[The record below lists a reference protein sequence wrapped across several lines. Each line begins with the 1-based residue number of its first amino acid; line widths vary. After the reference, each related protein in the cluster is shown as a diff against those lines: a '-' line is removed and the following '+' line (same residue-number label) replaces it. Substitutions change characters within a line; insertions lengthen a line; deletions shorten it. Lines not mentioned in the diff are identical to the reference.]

1 MSWGVL
7 LIALILFVVG
17 LAFVFA
23 GYRLFRALI
32 PIWGFIVG
40 FDVAGIVAHDA
51 FHAQLLASFPGWIV
65 AILVGLIFAALA
77 YVYYY
82 VSVVALAASVGF
94 LVGEAL
100 VTALA
105 ASATTVALVVGII
118 FAVALAALV
127 IRLNAP
133 KGLVVA
139 LTALGGAS
147 AAITGALL
155 ALGQV
160 SLATLTSLQA
170 SASGGSLE
178 AIRSTWWLSLLTL
191 ALALV
196 GIMAQAGWLRA
207 RPYTHS
213 YVPTRAPDGR
223 PLWPGPRTV

>member
-1 MSWGVL
+1 MAVNWGVL
-7 LIALILFVVG
+7 LIAVILFVVG

-51 FHAQLLASFPGWIV
+51 FNTQLLASFPGWIV

-77 YVYYY
+77 FVYYY

-100 VTALA
+100 VTVFA
-105 ASATTVALVVGII
+105 ASATVVALIVGIVI
-118 FAVALAALV
+118 AVALAALA
-127 IRLNAP
+127 IRLNVP

-147 AAITGALL
+147 AAVMGVLL
-155 ALGQV
+155 ALGKV
-160 SLATLTSLQA
+160 SVAAVQA

-178 AIRSTWWLSLLTL
+178 VIRSSWWVSLLTL
-191 ALALV
+191 ALALA
-196 GIMAQAGWLRA
+196 GIVAQAGWLRA
-207 RPYTHS
+207 RPYTHR
-213 YVPTRAPDGR
+213 YIPTRAPDGR
-223 PLWPGPRTV
+223 PLWPGPRTA

>member
-1 MSWGVL
+1 MAVSWGVL
-7 LIALILFVVG
+7 LVALILCVIG

-40 FDVAGIVAHDA
+40 FDVAGIVAHDV
-51 FHAQLLASFPGWIV
+51 FHTQLLASFPGWIV

-100 VTALA
+100 VAAFA
-105 ASATTVALVVGII
+105 ASATTIALIVGII
-118 FAVALAALV
+118 LAVALAALV

-147 AAITGALL
+147 AAITGVLL
-155 ALGQV
+155 ALGTV
-160 SLATLTSLQA
+160 SLASLQA

-178 AIRSTWWLSLLTL
+178 VIRSTWWLSLLTL
-191 ALALV
+191 ALALA
-196 GIMAQAGWLRA
+196 GIVAQAGWLRA